1 MHAATGE
8 PSATPSAR
16 ANTSSLFYFYSVAHS
31 FCSTTTASLSSSSI
45 TTMAPKTPKTPKTK
59 NSADPKKDYIVYQC
73 SGFQA
78 HQAYRPTPTR
88 VKQILGSSA
97 SETDVEPVERP
108 NVTTPVP
115 VAEGQGQDFFMYIGD
130 KATGRIDRVVNVSD
144 GMGSVEESRYLHI
157 VRLEDWPSW
166 VDDGA
171 DRGTGASEGKCL
183 NQSPERTSTNEYIVE
198 LPAVADEPSTLED
211 QATSTRWSVV
221 SMAESLENNI
231 ADGQVKQN
239 HTKPKKLSKTKK
251 TAKKHR
257 TGEQKMKG
265 SNMTD
270 EATDE

>member
-1 MHAATGE
+1 
-8 PSATPSAR
+8 
-16 ANTSSLFYFYSVAHS
+16 
-31 FCSTTTASLSSSSI
+31 
-45 TTMAPKTPKTPKTK
+45 
-59 NSADPKKDYIVYQC
+59 
-73 SGFQA
+73 
-78 HQAYRPTPTR
+78 
-88 VKQILGSSA
+88 
-97 SETDVEPVERP
+97 
-108 NVTTPVP
+108 
-115 VAEGQGQDFFMYIGD
+115 
-130 KATGRIDRVVNVSD
+130 
-144 GMGSVEESRYLHI
+144 
-157 VRLEDWPSW
+157 LEDWPSW